1 MLPVEAELH
10 MPGSSPKVA
19 HKLLLPRGGV
29 CKGRE
34 RGQGGHSN

>member
-1 MLPVEAELH
+1 MLPVAAELH

-19 HKLLLPRGGV
+19 RKLLLPGGGV

-34 RGQGGHSN
+34 RGQEHHSN